1 MLSDIVL
8 VLTLGML
15 LFAIANL
22 STNVLRKYRYQQ
34 SMQAAQA
41 HGAQVPSGLPGR
53 GVTMLLHVQ
62 DGVVI
67 SGVRPVYQQ
76 SPVTLPAS
84 WYRHLRTI
92 VSLGFLLMTLLA
104 LFVQS
109 GLADGTLKDLSRG
122 LSLLASQLTS
132 TDVRTTAHTTDTP
145 INVSQQLVRI
155 SQLDP
160 NQYDSTDQ
168 YNTWAYSACSTASM
182 TEVFNAYG
190 RHFRIADVLKVEA
203 AIGAITPQLGLVDPS
218 GIQATATQFG
228 FKTNWSNSWALD
240 QIINIANS
248 GKPVIVGFPPDR
260 YAGGHL
266 LVVIGGNDSVV
277 YLADSSSWNHQ
288 VLSRSQFLQWWGGFG
303 AVVTPG

>member
-8 VLTLGML
+8 VLTLGTML
-15 LFAIANL
+15 LAIAHL
-22 STNVLRKYRYQQ
+22 GTNVLRKYRYQQ
-34 SMQAAQA
+34 STQAIQA
-41 HGAQVPSGLPGR
+41 HSAGVPSSLPDR
-53 GVTMLLHVQ
+53 HVTMLLHAQ
-62 DGVVI
+62 EGIVI

-76 SPVTLPAS
+76 SPLTLPS
-84 WYRHLRTI
+84 SCYRHLRTI
-92 VSLGFLLMTLLA
+92 VSLGFLLMA
-104 LFVQS
+104 LFALFIQS
-109 GLADGTLKDLSRG
+109 GLADGTLTDLSRG
-122 LSLLASQLTS
+122 LSLLGTQLIS
-132 TDVRTTAHTTDTP
+132 TDVHTVAHTTDTP
-145 INVSQQLVRI
+145 VNASQLLVRI

-160 NQYDSTDQ
+160 NQYDSPGQ

-203 AIGAITPQLGLVDPS
+203 GIGAITPELGLLDPS

-228 FKTNWSNSWALD
+228 FKTTWSNSWALD
-240 QIINIANS
+240 QIITIANS

-277 YLADSSSWNHQ
+277 YLADSSAWNHQ
-288 VLSRSQFLQWWGGFG
+288 VLSHSQFLQWWAGYG
-303 AVVTPG
+303 AVVTPA

>member
-8 VLTLGML
+8 VLTLGIL
-15 LFAIANL
+15 LLAIAHL

-41 HGAQVPSGLPGR
+41 HTAHVPSGLP

-76 SPVTLPAS
+76 SPVTLPVS

-92 VSLGFLLMTLLA
+92 VSLGFLLMALLA

-190 RHFRIADVLKVEA
+190 RHFRVADVL
-203 AIGAITPQLGLVDPS
+203 
-218 GIQATATQFG
+218 
-228 FKTNWSNSWALD
+228 
-240 QIINIANS
+240 
-248 GKPVIVGFPPDR
+248 
-260 YAGGHL
+260 
-266 LVVIGGNDSVV
+266 
-277 YLADSSSWNHQ
+277 
-288 VLSRSQFLQWWGGFG
+288 
-303 AVVTPG
+303 

>member
-1 MLSDIVL
+1 MLSDLVL
-8 VLTLGML
+8 VLTLGVL
-15 LFAIANL
+15 LFAILHL

-34 SMQAAQA
+34 SMQAAQVRSTD
-41 HGAQVPSGLPGR
+41 VPSALPSR
-53 GVTMLLHVQ
+53 SVTMLLQVH

-84 WYRHLRTI
+84 WYRHLRTVI
-92 VSLGFLLMTLLA
+92 SLGFLLMALLA

-122 LSLLASQLTS
+122 FSLLASQLTS
-132 TDVRTTAHTTDTP
+132 TDVRAVAHSTDTP
-145 INVSQQLVRI
+145 VNASKELVRI

-160 NQYDSTDQ
+160 NQYNSSDQ
-168 YNTWAYSACSTASM
+168 YNIWAYSACSTASM

-203 AIGAITPQLGLVDPS
+203 AIGAITPQLGLVDSS
-218 GIQATATQFG
+218 GIQATASQFG
-228 FKTNWSNSWALD
+228 FKTTWSNSWQLD

-248 GKPVIVGFPPDR
+248 GKPVIVDFPPDR

-266 LVVIGGNDSVV
+266 LVVIGGNESVV

-303 AVVTPG
+303 AVVTPT

>member
-1 MLSDIVL
+1 
-8 VLTLGML
+8 
-15 LFAIANL
+15 
-22 STNVLRKYRYQQ
+22 
-34 SMQAAQA
+34 
-41 HGAQVPSGLPGR
+41 
-53 GVTMLLHVQ
+53 MLLHVQ

-76 SPVTLPAS
+76 SPVTLPPS
-84 WYRHLRTI
+84 WYRDLRTT
-92 VSLGFLLMTLLA
+92 VSLGFLLMALLT
-104 LFVQS
+104 LFVQT

-132 TDVRTTAHTTDTP
+132 TDVHTTAHTTNIP
-145 INVSQQLVRI
+145 INASQQLVRI

-160 NQYDSTDQ
+160 NQYDSSDQ

-203 AIGAITPQLGLVDPS
+203 RIGAITPQLGLVDPS

-240 QIINIANS
+240 PIINIANS
-248 GKPVIVGFPPDR
+248 GKPVIVSFPPDR

-266 LVVIGGNDSVV
+266 LVVTGGNDNVV

-288 VLSRSQFLQWWGGFG
+288 VLSRSQFLQWWEGFG
-303 AVVTPG
+303 AVVTPA

>member
-1 MLSDIVL
+1 MPSDIVL
-8 VLTLGML
+8 VLAPGLL
-15 LFAIANL
+15 LFAIARL

-34 SMQAAQA
+34 SMQATQV
-41 HGAQVPSGLPGR
+41 HGAHVPSRLPGR
-53 GVTMLLHVQ
+53 GVTMLLHMQ
-62 DGVVI
+62 EGIVI
-67 SGVRPVYQQ
+67 SGVRPVCQQ
-76 SPVTLPAS
+76 SPVTLPSS
-84 WYRHLRTI
+84 WYRHLRTV
-92 VSLGFLLMTLLA
+92 VSLGFLLMALLA

-109 GLADGTLKDLSRG
+109 GLADGTLKDLSKG

-132 TDVRTTAHTTDTP
+132 TDVHTVAHTTDIP
-145 INVSQQLVRI
+145 NNVSQQLVRI

-160 NQYDSTDQ
+160 DQYNSSDQ

-203 AIGAITPQLGLVDPS
+203 AIGAITPQLRLVDRS

-248 GKPVIVGFPPDR
+248 GKPVLF
-260 YAGGHL
+260 
-266 LVVIGGNDSVV
+266 
-277 YLADSSSWNHQ
+277 
-288 VLSRSQFLQWWGGFG
+288 
-303 AVVTPG
+303 